1 MAVFEGV
8 NILILTAGPRHP
20 SSKILSF
27 MAGVHLFKKP
37 FYSHQIE
44 RDNSGKRSSSL
55 RLIFQSHLS
64 WSNCKIKKTN
74 PREIFGVLPSKVMKA
89 TTPQK

>member
-8 NILILTAGPRHP
+8 NILILTVGPRHP

-27 MAGVHLFKKP
+27 MAGLHLFKKP
-37 FYSHQIE
+37 FYSYQIE

-55 RLIFQSHLS
+55 KLIFQSHLS
-64 WSNCKIKKTN
+64 WSNCKIKK
-74 PREIFGVLPSKVMKA
+74 L
-89 TTPQK
+89 TPDNFLEHYPVK